1 MATAPAVTA
10 RFRRLA
16 LPMTRMPLWLL
27 ALPLLAACTP
37 TTTATNTRPATAP
50 AAPAA
55 PTRPAEDAAAILAD
69 PKLGEILGKP
79 AESILALFGSASLD
93 RAEADTR
100 HLQFGGS
107 PCILDVYFY
116 PETDGAPAT
125 ARHVEARMIDGK
137 DASAGDCISRRLRD
151 LEQERTAQQVS

>member
-1 MATAPAVTA
+1 
-10 RFRRLA
+10 
-16 LPMTRMPLWLL
+16 MTRRRYLWLL

-37 TTTATNTRPATAP
+37 TTTATSTRPATAP
-50 AAPAA
+50 AAPAQ
-55 PTRPAEDAAAILAD
+55 PVEDAAAIQAD
-69 PKLGEILGKP
+69 PPLGQVLGKP
-79 AESILALFGSASLD
+79 PESVLALFGSASLD

-116 PETDGAPAT
+116 PEADGAPAT

-137 DASAGDCISRRLRD
+137 DASAGDCVTRRLRD